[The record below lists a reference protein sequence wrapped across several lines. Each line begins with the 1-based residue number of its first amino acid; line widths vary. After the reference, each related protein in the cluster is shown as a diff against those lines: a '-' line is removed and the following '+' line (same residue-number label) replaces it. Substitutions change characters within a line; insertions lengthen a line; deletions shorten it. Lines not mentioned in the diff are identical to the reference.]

1 MSDIDH
7 DSKYKYK
14 NSYKTSW
21 LNQFKILN
29 LDWFKFL
36 IDVLEPVQILKISV
50 QNFKYISKK
59 KST

>member
-14 NSYKTSW
+14 NSSKTSW